1 VNVTGYLRAALV
13 MAACTVV
20 GTALLDL
27 LSVTD
32 IAMLYLLGVGVVAS
46 LSTRRQAA
54 FAALLSVALFDFFF
68 VPPRFTFAVSDL
80 HYVVTFGVMLVT
92 ALVIS
97 WLAERVRADAV
108 ATRSRERGTAALSPM
123 SADLLDATSVGDVIA
138 IIGRHARA
146 AFGADVRVLLREA
159 GGRLAAAG
167 GSPETNPEDPDRQ
180 VAQWAFQSWERR
192 ARAPRTSPKPI
203 TSTCRSSAAMA
214 GSGYSSCA
222 PTTRSGS
229 ASPRCNGC
237 CKRSRRKRPR
247 RWSACCS
254 QRPDSIALASM
265 ATPG

>member
-1 VNVTGYLRAALV
+1 VNVTGYLRAAVV

-108 ATRSRERGTAALSPM
+108 ATRSRERGAAALSPM

-167 GSPETNPEDPDRQ
+167 GGPETNPEDPDRQ
-180 VAQWAFQSWERR
+180 VAQWAFQSWE
-192 ARAPRTSPKPI
+192 
-203 TSTCRSSAAMA
+203 AAGA
-214 GSGYSSCA
+214 G
-222 PTTRSGS
+222 TTHFPQAHHLYLPLVGS
-229 ASPRCNGC
+229 HGRIGLLEL
-237 CKRSRRKRPR
+237 
-247 RWSACCS
+247 
-254 QRPDSIALASM
+254 RPDDPVRFGEPVVQWLLQTFAAQTAPALERVLQP
-265 ATPG
+265 TPG